1 MDKVNFNEIFSA
13 SAETLKELLDN
24 SVIWGGSSDQ
34 IFCNGKFAAEALA
47 INRNIN
53 ILPGTLAPA
62 ACKTGVDMGNY
73 VRPNAD
79 SKTRQ
84 DLLEELETREAY
96 NKQLDAQLMSLVNQR
111 CASEIAYRCLKAAQE
126 YQEWTLP
133 EFQREWTQTK
143 SVGGNVFSIS
153 NAVYT
158 AEIYIVHE
166 TWRKKPYRVSYV
178 VRMRDVR
185 PTLPTPGIIV
195 EQGEQCYADPSDAMS
210 CVERRQKAYDKKYF
224 SEDVPPIPK
233 GYDQVFTWAG
243 ALLPGYRVEE
253 EGEKA

>member
-13 SAETLKELLDN
+13 SAEKLKELLDN

-34 IFCNGKFAAEALA
+34 IFSSGKFAAESLV

-62 ACKTGVDMGNY
+62 ACKTGVDMGDY
-73 VRPNAD
+73 VSPNAD
-79 SKTRQ
+79 SATRQ
-84 DLLEELETREAY
+84 NLREELEIREAY
-96 NKQLDAQLMSLVNQR
+96 NKQLDAQLKSLVNQR

-133 EFQREWTQTK
+133 EFKREWTQTK
-143 SVGGNVFSIS
+143 SVGDVFSIS

-158 AEIYIVHE
+158 AEICIDHE

-195 EQGEQCYADPSDAMS
+195 EQGEQCYADPSDAMR

-224 SEDVPPIPK
+224 SEDVPSIPK
-233 GYDQVFTWAG
+233 EYAQVFTWAG